1 MSIRRNGQ
9 EGSACSGRYG
19 RGRAVDEHRGFK
31 AALTRQVRIVQ
42 CFSKVILSGLE
53 ICISGSSQRS
63 S

>member
-19 RGRAVDEHRGFK
+19 RGWAVDEHRGFK
-31 AALTRQVRIVQ
+31 AALTRQVQ